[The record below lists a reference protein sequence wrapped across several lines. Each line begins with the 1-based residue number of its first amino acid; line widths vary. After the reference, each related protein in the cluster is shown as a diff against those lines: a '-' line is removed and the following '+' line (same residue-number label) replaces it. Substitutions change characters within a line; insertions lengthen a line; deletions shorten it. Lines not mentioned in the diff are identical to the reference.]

1 MGADGILE
9 RDPVE
14 TVEHDLMVEFGDRLT
29 PDVLHTMAEEAV
41 SELSD
46 ARVHE
51 FVPVLAWR
59 RARSRAR
66 VAVVSM
72 A

>member
-9 RDPVE
+9 RDPIE
-14 TVEHDLMVEFGDRLT
+14 TVEHDLAAEFGDRLT
-29 PDVLHTMAEEAV
+29 PDMLHTMAEEAV

-59 RARSRAR
+59 RARTRAQ
-66 VAVVSM
+66 VVVLSM

>member
-1 MGADGILE
+1 MGTAVRE
-9 RDPVE
+9 RDPIA
-14 TVEHDLMVEFGDRLT
+14 TVEHDLAVEFGGRLPEAT
-29 PDVLHTMAEEAV
+29 LHAMAEEAV

-46 ARVHE
+46 ARVRD

-66 VAVVSM
+66 IVILAM
-72 A
+72 G

>member
-9 RDPVE
+9 RDPIE
-14 TVEHDLMVEFGDRLT
+14 SVEHDLSAEFGDRLT
-29 PDVLHTMAEEAV
+29 PDTIHTMAEEAV

-66 VAVVSM
+66 IAVLAM
-72 A
+72 G

>member
-1 MGADGILE
+1 
-9 RDPVE
+9 
-14 TVEHDLMVEFGDRLT
+14 
-29 PDVLHTMAEEAV
+29 MAEEAV

-59 RARSRAR
+59 RARTRAQ
-66 VAVVSM
+66 VVVLSM